1 MKHIIPLLLGAT
13 LVGCAGQAPNP
24 TQPVLV
30 SEEPKPE
37 WVTEHKLEDSTT
49 MYFTGISTKYA
60 EERKA
65 LKDAKYD
72 ALSKFLDY
80 CGLHTKLHEKYIS
93 HVNGST
99 ANVLATT
106 NKIET
111 QLETNSEA
119 QVGQFRIVKKHIE
132 IYNGIRGKFY
142 KMYVLASVPKNE
154 VGRVKA
160 WQKENDLQKIA
171 KLKSLNK
178 EQSRLLEETKIE
190 IELLQKR
197 LEELIILREQVSVL
211 TSQKKLLSS
220 ENKTLKENTKE
231 LNSLRQTNSNLH
243 EKVRKLNLNVTK
255 TSILESKILV
265 LESKLQ
271 QKTKESNNWK
281 QAFLDST
288 KESKVT
294 GFVKNLFN

>member
-1 MKHIIPLLLGAT
+1 LKHIIPLLLGAT

-24 TQPVLV
+24 TRPVLI
-30 SEEPKPE
+30 SNEPKPE
-37 WVTEHKLEDSTT
+37 WVIEHKLEDSTT

-65 LKDAKYD
+65 FKDAKYD
-72 ALSKFLDY
+72 ALSRFLDY

-119 QVGQFRIVKKHIE
+119 QVGQFRVIKKHME
-132 IYNGIRGKFY
+132 VYNGTRGKFY

-171 KLKSLNK
+171 KLKSLN
-178 EQSRLLEETKIE
+178 EQQSNLINETKQELETVQTELESALVLIKRKDFLE
-190 IELLQKR
+190 QEVARLQEELDNKNIKLSSLKNKHNTQQETLEWYEEKDLLQFKTIKGLQEKIELLQLDLKIAKDG
-197 LEELIILREQVSVL
+197 EDHWM
-211 TSQKKLLSS
+211 KKF
-220 ENKTLKENTKE
+220 NDKKTF
-231 LNSLRQTNSNLH
+231 SLF
-243 EKVRKLNLNVTK
+243 KM
-255 TSILESKILV
+255 ESH
-265 LESKLQ
+265 
-271 QKTKESNNWK
+271 N
-281 QAFLDST
+281 
-288 KESKVT
+288 
-294 GFVKNLFN
+294 

>member
-24 TQPVLV
+24 TQPVLI
-30 SEEPKPE
+30 SNEP
-37 WVTEHKLEDSTT
+37 KLEDSTT
-49 MYFTGISTKYA
+49 MYFTGVSTKYA

-72 ALSKFLDY
+72 ALSRFLDY

-93 HVNGST
+93 HVTGST

-119 QVGQFRIVKKHIE
+119 QVGQFRVIKKHME
-132 IYNGIRGKFY
+132 VYNGTRGKFY

-171 KLKSLNK
+171 KLKSLT
-178 EQSRLLEETKIE
+178 EQQSNLINETKQELETVQTELESALVLIKRKDFLE
-190 IELLQKR
+190 QEVIKLQEELSDKNKQLGSLKKKHTTQQETLEWYEEKDLLQSNTINGLQEKIELLQLDLKIAKDG
-197 LEELIILREQVSVL
+197 EDHWM
-211 TSQKKLLSS
+211 KKF
-220 ENKTLKENTKE
+220 NDKKTI
-231 LNSLRQTNSNLH
+231 SLFT
-243 EKVRKLNLNVTK
+243 
-255 TSILESKILV
+255 
-265 LESKLQ
+265 
-271 QKTKESNNWK
+271 WK
-281 QAFLDST
+281 
-288 KESKVT
+288 
-294 GFVKNLFN
+294 

>member
-49 MYFTGISTKYA
+49 MYFTGVSTKYA

-65 LKDAKYD
+65 FKDAKYD
-72 ALSKFLDY
+72 ALSRFLDY

-119 QVGQFRIVKKHIE
+119 QVGQFRVVKKHME
-132 IYNGIRGKFY
+132 VYNGTRGKFY

-171 KLKSLNK
+171 KLKSLTEQQSDLIDKTKQELETVQTELESALVLIKRKDFLEQEVIKLQEELDNK
-178 EQSRLLEETKIE
+178 NIKLTSLENEHNIQQETLDWYEEKDLLQSKTIDSLQEK
-190 IELLQKR
+190 IELLQLDLKIAKDG
-197 LEELIILREQVSVL
+197 EDHWM
-211 TSQKKLLSS
+211 KKF
-220 ENKTLKENTKE
+220 NDKKTI
-231 LNSLRQTNSNLH
+231 SLFT
-243 EKVRKLNLNVTK
+243 
-255 TSILESKILV
+255 
-265 LESKLQ
+265 
-271 QKTKESNNWK
+271 WK
-281 QAFLDST
+281 
-288 KESKVT
+288 
-294 GFVKNLFN
+294 

>member
-24 TQPVLV
+24 TQPVLI

-49 MYFTGISTKYA
+49 MYFTGVSTKYA

-65 LKDAKYD
+65 FKDAKYD
-72 ALSKFLDY
+72 ALSRFLDY

-119 QVGQFRIVKKHIE
+119 QVGQFRVIKKHME
-132 IYNGIRGKFY
+132 VYNGTRGKFY

-171 KLKSLNK
+171 KLKSLT
-178 EQSRLLEETKIE
+178 EQQSDLIDKTKQELETVQTELESALVLIKRKDFLETE
-190 IELLQKR
+190 VNNLR
-197 LEELIILREQVSVL
+197 SNLIILQTKYDTQNEEFIDIEKRLKVISDVL
-211 TSQKKLLSS
+211 RHKETVIKSLQIDLKLA
-220 ENKTLKENTKE
+220 KENSNHWETAYNNKKTF
-231 LNSLRQTNSNLH
+231 SLFSSTNKH
-243 EKVRKLNLNVTK
+243 
-255 TSILESKILV
+255 
-265 LESKLQ
+265 
-271 QKTKESNNWK
+271 
-281 QAFLDST
+281 
-288 KESKVT
+288 
-294 GFVKNLFN
+294 

>member
-24 TQPVLV
+24 TQPVLI
-30 SEEPKPE
+30 SNEPKPE
-37 WVTEHKLEDSTT
+37 WVIEHKLEDSTT
-49 MYFTGISTKYA
+49 MYFTGVSTKYA

-72 ALSKFLDY
+72 ALSRFLDY

-93 HVNGST
+93 HVAGST

-119 QVGQFRIVKKHIE
+119 QVGQFRVIKKHME
-132 IYNGIRGKFY
+132 VYNGTRGKFY

-171 KLKSLNK
+171 KLKSLT
-178 EQSRLLEETKIE
+178 EQQSNLINETKQELETVQTELESALVLIKRKDFLE
-190 IELLQKR
+190 QEVIKLQEELSDKNKQLGSLKKKHTTQQETLEWYEEKDLLQSNTINGLQEKIELLQLDLKIAKDG
-197 LEELIILREQVSVL
+197 EDHWM
-211 TSQKKLLSS
+211 KKF
-220 ENKTLKENTKE
+220 NDKKTI
-231 LNSLRQTNSNLH
+231 SLFT
-243 EKVRKLNLNVTK
+243 
-255 TSILESKILV
+255 
-265 LESKLQ
+265 
-271 QKTKESNNWK
+271 WK
-281 QAFLDST
+281 
-288 KESKVT
+288 
-294 GFVKNLFN
+294 

>member
-13 LVGCAGQAPNP
+13 LVGCAGQAPNL

-49 MYFTGISTKYA
+49 MYFTGVSTKYA

-65 LKDAKYD
+65 FKDAKYD
-72 ALSKFLDY
+72 ALSRFLDY

-119 QVGQFRIVKKHIE
+119 QVGQFRVIKKHME
-132 IYNGIRGKFY
+132 VYNGTRGKFY
-142 KMYVLASVPKNE
+142 KMYILASVPKNE

-171 KLKSLNK
+171 LLKSFT
-178 EQSRLLEETKIE
+178 EQHSNLIDKTKQELETVQTELESALVLIKRKDFLETEVNNLRSDLTILQTKYDTQNEEFIDIE
-190 IELLQKR
+190 KR
-197 LEELIILREQVSVL
+197 LKVISDVLRHKETVIKSLQIDL
-211 TSQKKLLSS
+211 KLA
-220 ENKTLKENTKE
+220 KENSNHWETAYNNKKTF
-231 LNSLRQTNSNLH
+231 SLFSSTNKH
-243 EKVRKLNLNVTK
+243 
-255 TSILESKILV
+255 
-265 LESKLQ
+265 
-271 QKTKESNNWK
+271 
-281 QAFLDST
+281 
-288 KESKVT
+288 
-294 GFVKNLFN
+294 

>member
-24 TQPVLV
+24 TQPVLI
-30 SEEPKPE
+30 SNEPKPE
-37 WVTEHKLEDSTT
+37 WVIEHKLEDSTT
-49 MYFTGISTKYA
+49 MYFTGVSTKYA

-72 ALSKFLDY
+72 ALSRFLDY

-93 HVNGST
+93 HVTGST

-119 QVGQFRIVKKHIE
+119 QVGQFRVIKKHME
-132 IYNGIRGKFY
+132 VYNGTRGKFY

-171 KLKSLNK
+171 KLKSLTEQQSNLINETK
-178 EQSRLLEETKIE
+178 QELEDPSQLGSLKLDRISKGSGAKSSELREMIKQYKQSRKMM
-190 IELLQKR
+190 
-197 LEELIILREQVSVL
+197 
-211 TSQKKLLSS
+211 KLL
-220 ENKTLKENTKE
+220 KGKEKNM
-231 LNSLRQTNSNLH
+231 
-243 EKVRKLNLNVTK
+243 
-255 TSILESKILV
+255 
-265 LESKLQ
+265 SKLM
-271 QKTKESNNWK
+271 KK
-281 QAFLDST
+281 F
-288 KESKVT
+288 
-294 GFVKNLFN
+294 GG

>member
-30 SEEPKPE
+30 SKEPKPE

-49 MYFTGISTKYA
+49 MYFTGVSTKYA

-65 LKDAKYD
+65 FKDAKYD
-72 ALSKFLDY
+72 ALSRFLDY

-111 QLETNSEA
+111 HLETNSEA
-119 QVGQFRIVKKHIE
+119 QVGQFRVIKKHME
-132 IYNGIRGKFY
+132 VYNGTRGKFY

-171 KLKSLNK
+171 KLKSLTEQQSDLIDKTKQELETVQTKLESALVLIKRKDFLEQEVIKLQKELDNK
-178 EQSRLLEETKIE
+178 NIKLTSLENKHNIQQETLDWYEEKDLLQSKTIDSLQEK
-190 IELLQKR
+190 IELLQLDLKMAKDG
-197 LEELIILREQVSVL
+197 EDHWM
-211 TSQKKLLSS
+211 KKF
-220 ENKTLKENTKE
+220 NDKKTI
-231 LNSLRQTNSNLH
+231 SLFGF
-243 EKVRKLNLNVTK
+243 K
-255 TSILESKILV
+255 
-265 LESKLQ
+265 
-271 QKTKESNNWK
+271 NN
-281 QAFLDST
+281 
-288 KESKVT
+288 
-294 GFVKNLFN
+294 

>member
-13 LVGCAGQAPNP
+13 LVGCAGQAPNL
-24 TQPVLV
+24 TQPVLI

-72 ALSKFLDY
+72 ALSRFLDY

-119 QVGQFRIVKKHIE
+119 QVGQFRVIKKHME
-132 IYNGIRGKFY
+132 VYNGTRGKFY
-142 KMYVLASVPKNE
+142 KMYILASVPKNE

-171 KLKSLNK
+171 KLKSLT
-178 EQSRLLEETKIE
+178 EQQSNLINETKQELETVQTELESALVLIKRKDFLE
-190 IELLQKR
+190 QEVVKLQEELDNKNIKLTSLENKNNNQQETLDWYEEKDLLQSKTIDSLQEKIELLQLDLKIAKDG
-197 LEELIILREQVSVL
+197 EDHWM
-211 TSQKKLLSS
+211 KKF
-220 ENKTLKENTKE
+220 NDKKTI
-231 LNSLRQTNSNLH
+231 SLFT
-243 EKVRKLNLNVTK
+243 
-255 TSILESKILV
+255 
-265 LESKLQ
+265 
-271 QKTKESNNWK
+271 WK
-281 QAFLDST
+281 
-288 KESKVT
+288 
-294 GFVKNLFN
+294 

>member
-24 TQPVLV
+24 TQPVLI
-30 SEEPKPE
+30 SKEPKPE

-49 MYFTGISTKYA
+49 MYFTGVSTKYA

-65 LKDAKYD
+65 FKDAKYD
-72 ALSKFLDY
+72 ALSRFLDY

-93 HVNGST
+93 HVNGNT

-119 QVGQFRIVKKHIE
+119 QVGQFRVVKKHME
-132 IYNGIRGKFY
+132 VYNGTRGKFY

-171 KLKSLNK
+171 KLKSLT
-178 EQSRLLEETKIE
+178 EQQSDLIDKTKQELETVQTELESALVLIKRKDFLETEVNNLRSDLTILQTKYDTQNEEFIDIE
-190 IELLQKR
+190 KR
-197 LEELIILREQVSVL
+197 LKVISDVLRHKETVIKSLQIDL
-211 TSQKKLLSS
+211 KLA
-220 ENKTLKENTKE
+220 KENSNHWETAYNNKKTF
-231 LNSLRQTNSNLH
+231 SLFSSTNKH
-243 EKVRKLNLNVTK
+243 
-255 TSILESKILV
+255 
-265 LESKLQ
+265 
-271 QKTKESNNWK
+271 
-281 QAFLDST
+281 
-288 KESKVT
+288 
-294 GFVKNLFN
+294 

>member
-49 MYFTGISTKYA
+49 MYFTGVSTKYA

-65 LKDAKYD
+65 FKDAKYD
-72 ALSKFLDY
+72 ALSRFLDY

-119 QVGQFRIVKKHIE
+119 QVGQFRVIKKHME
-132 IYNGIRGKFY
+132 VYNGTRGKFY

-171 KLKSLNK
+171 KLKSLT
-178 EQSRLLEETKIE
+178 EQQSDLIDKTKQELETVQTELESALVLIKRKDFLETEVNNLRSDLTILQTKYDTQNEEFIDIE
-190 IELLQKR
+190 KR
-197 LEELIILREQVSVL
+197 LKVISDVLRHKETVIKSLQIDL
-211 TSQKKLLSS
+211 KLA
-220 ENKTLKENTKE
+220 KENSNHWETAYNNKKTF
-231 LNSLRQTNSNLH
+231 SLFG
-243 EKVRKLNLNVTK
+243 
-255 TSILESKILV
+255 SK
-265 LESKLQ
+265 
-271 QKTKESNNWK
+271 NN
-281 QAFLDST
+281 
-288 KESKVT
+288 
-294 GFVKNLFN
+294 